1 MNAQTQ
7 LSAIDLDAILQAAI
21 DAGIAF
27 DAVLTA
33 EERQLFESYLSD
45 ESPHMIPQVAVTA
58 EQREQAESDF
68 ATLAVAETLMALGA
82 KIKAVLAR
90 REEELY
96 QKCLAAY
103 YVAEDLARDPQ
114 HAELIPHV
122 EALRAAHE
130 RDYGRPIPPRG
141 AH

>member
-7 LSAIDLDAILQAAI
+7 FSAADLDAILQAAI
-21 DAGIAF
+21 DAGVAF
-27 DAVLTA
+27 DTVLTA
-33 EERQLFESYLSD
+33 EERQLFENYLSD
-45 ESPHMIPQVAVTA
+45 ERPLMIPQVAVTP

-68 ATLAVAETLMALGA
+68 AALAVAEALMALAA
-82 KIKAVLAR
+82 KIRAVLAR

-96 QKCLAAY
+96 QKCLTAY

-114 HAELIPHV
+114 HANLIPHV

-130 RDYGRPIPPRG
+130 RDYGFPIPPRE

>member
-1 MNAQTQ
+1 M
-7 LSAIDLDAILQAAI
+7 
-21 DAGIAF
+21 
-27 DAVLTA
+27 V
-33 EERQLFESYLSD
+33 
-45 ESPHMIPQVAVTA
+45 PQVAVTP

-68 ATLAVAETLMALGA
+68 AALAVAEALMALAA

-96 QKCLAAY
+96 QKCLTAY

-114 HAELIPHV
+114 HASLIPHV
-122 EALRAAHE
+122 EAMRAAHE
-130 RDYGRPIPPRG
+130 RDYGYPIPPRE

>member
-7 LSAIDLDAILQAAI
+7 LSASDLDAILQAAI

-27 DAVLTA
+27 DTVLTA
-33 EERQLFESYLSD
+33 EERQLFDSYLSD
-45 ESPHMIPQVAVTA
+45 ERPLMTPQVAVTP

-68 ATLAVAETLMALGA
+68 ATLAVADALMALGA

-96 QKCLAAY
+96 QKCLTAY
-103 YVAEDLARDPQ
+103 YVAEDLARDPK

-122 EALRAAHE
+122 ESMRAAHE
-130 RDYGRPIPPRG
+130 RDYGCPIPPRG

>member
-1 MNAQTQ
+1 MNALTQ
-7 LSAIDLDAILQAAI
+7 LSATDLDAILQAAI

-27 DAVLTA
+27 DSVLTA
-33 EERQLFESYLSD
+33 EERQLFDNYLSD
-45 ESPHMIPQVAVTA
+45 ESPLMMPQVAVTP

-68 ATLAVAETLMALGA
+68 AALAVADALMALAA

-96 QKCLAAY
+96 QKCLTAY
-103 YVAEDLARDPQ
+103 YVAEDLSRGPK
-114 HAELIPHV
+114 HANLIPHV

-130 RDYGRPIPPRG
+130 RDYGCPIPPRD